1 MAMASAWLKDRKL
14 VLKASNYGITLTE
27 EDARILRRAELTLHG
42 WYEQKCGMLN
52 KRCSWSIE
60 RDEETGKAYRCTYPN
75 HGEPRREPIADREAG
90 AVARVSEVCERLG
103 LYYYVQTDP
112 LVVGVLRCYR
122 GCALYV
128 GRDELTPS
136 NYSGDGVPCEVI

>member
-1 MAMASAWLKDRKL
+1 MNAYEKDL
-14 VLKASNYGITLTE
+14 VLLVRMERAGINAE
-27 EDARILRRAELTLHG
+27 RKDAQALRRAELTLHG
-42 WYEQKCGMLN
+42 WYEQECGMGN
-52 KRCSWSIE
+52 EHCCWSIE
-60 RDEETGKAYRCTYPN
+60 RDEETGKAYRCTCPN

-103 LYYYVQTDP
+103 LHYYLQTDP
-112 LVVGVLRCYR
+112 R

-136 NYSGDGVPCEVI
+136 NYSGSGVPCSV